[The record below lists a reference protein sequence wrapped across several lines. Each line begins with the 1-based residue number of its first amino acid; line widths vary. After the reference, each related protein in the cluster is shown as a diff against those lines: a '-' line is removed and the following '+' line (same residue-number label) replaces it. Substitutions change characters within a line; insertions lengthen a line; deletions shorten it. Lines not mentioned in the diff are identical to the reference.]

1 MSLSSSVLL
10 SVLVTVLVLVLYIY
24 IYKIVLLIDDG
35 VDAVDDDD
43 DEVLQASLRA
53 EKDLLEELEEIEET
67 IRTDAALRRGLH

>member
-1 MSLSSSVLL
+1 M
-10 SVLVTVLVLVLYIY
+10 
-24 IYKIVLLIDDG
+24 LLIDDG